1 MDTENPHAARLGL
14 SRRGFL
20 RALAAGGTVA
30 ALAACTEFDAA
41 MLSAP
46 AAADAAVPY
55 FKDPAPFRMHPGA
68 GLESRLETMQGGI
81 TPIRYFFV
89 RNNGT
94 SPGLEARDWR
104 LLVKG
109 DAVSTPLEL
118 SYRDIRA
125 MPGRTLVSYLE
136 CAGNHRAM
144 FDLVQ
149 GRPAQGTQW
158 MTGAVGNAEWTGVA
172 LRDVLVRAG
181 IRDDAVSVLLIGLDA
196 DAPEE
201 GFRRVLPVAKA
212 MHPDTL
218 LAYAMNGDILPPDHG
233 FPLRAVVPGW
243 VGSSSIKWLGR
254 IHVSAEP
261 LWTRNNSTSYVLIGD
276 DFPAEGDRLGPAVT
290 TQTIK
295 SALALPWPAEL
306 AAGPHRI
313 HGYAQSPHGPI
324 AKVEWSL
331 DGGATWREAAEV
343 EPQFQ
348 YSWARFRIDLELRT
362 GLHTMMTRATDAA
375 GNMQPDSIPF
385 NAKGYLFNQPVPHP
399 LRVA

>member
-1 MDTENPHAARLGL
+1 MEGDHRHAARSGV

-20 RALAAGGTVA
+20 RALAAGGAAA
-30 ALAACTEFDAA
+30 ALSACAELDTA
-41 MLSAP
+41 MLPVSATP
-46 AAADAAVPY
+46 GSDSPY
-55 FKDPAPFRMHPGA
+55 FKDPEPFRVHPGG
-68 GLESRLETMQGGI
+68 GLEARLEAMQGGI
-81 TPIRYFFV
+81 TPTRLFFV
-89 RNNGT
+89 RNN
-94 SPGLEARDWR
+94 SASLNLDARDWR
-104 LLVKG
+104 LSIEG
-109 DAVSTPLEL
+109 DAVDTPLEL
-118 SYRDIRA
+118 AYRDIRG

-172 LRDVLVRAG
+172 LRDVLMRAG
-181 IRDDAVSVLLIGLDA
+181 IREDAASVLLIGLDA
-196 DAPEE
+196 NSPEE

-218 LAYAMNGDILPPDHG
+218 LAYGMNGDVLPMDHG

-243 VGSSSIKWLGR
+243 VGSSSIKWLGH

-276 DFPAEGDRLGPAVT
+276 AYPAEDNRLGPAVT
-290 TQTIK
+290 VQTVK

-313 HGYAQSPHGPI
+313 YGYAQSPHGPI
-324 AKVEWSL
+324 EKVEWSL
-331 DGGATWREAAEV
+331 DGGATWRGATAV

-348 YSWARFRIDLELRT
+348 YAWARFRIDLELQAGT
-362 GLHTMMTRATDAA
+362 HALMTRATDAV
-375 GNMQPDSIPF
+375 GNMQPESVPF

-399 LRVA
+399 VQVG